1 MDSDQALNFAYN
13 PRLLVADHLDV
24 MARWR
29 IKSAQAR
36 QDSICQLDIPY
47 GSSAFE
53 TLDIFPAKE
62 RHAPT
67 LLFIHGGYWR
77 GSDKSEYSFIG
88 KAWQDAGITA
98 VLLNYALV
106 PKVSLSTII
115 EQITNAIIWVY
126 QHIEEY
132 SGNKKSLFLSGHS
145 AGGYLATKMMMTPW
159 QELLELNDQ
168 NLLQACFT
176 MSGLYDLEPLTRAS
190 FIAADLGLTSSQ
202 AQSLSV
208 INPSNPKNTLSKNA
222 TVYAAIG
229 NDEGQGFHDQQN
241 LLKRYW
247 PDALARSFILQNC
260 NHFTIMDELGDK
272 DSLLFQAVLQMIDS
286 QLKNQIKNRSGSLD
300 SC

>member
-1 MDSDQALNFAYN
+1 
-13 PRLLVADHLDV
+13 
-24 MARWR
+24 
-29 IKSAQAR
+29 
-36 QDSICQLDIPY
+36 
-47 GSSAFE
+47 
-53 TLDIFPAKE
+53 
-62 RHAPT
+62 
-67 LLFIHGGYWR
+67 LFIHGGYWR

-98 VLLNYALV
+98 VLLNYALM

-247 PDALARSFILQNC
+247 PDALVRSFILQNC
-260 NHFTIMDELGDK
+260 NHFTIMDQLGDK

-286 QLKNQIKNRSGSLD
+286 QLKNQIKNRTGSLD

>member
-1 MDSDQALNFAYN
+1 MDSDQALNLAYN
-13 PRLLVADHLDV
+13 PRLLVADHQEV
-24 MARWR
+24 MARWW

-47 GSSAFE
+47 GSSGFE

-88 KAWQDAGITA
+88 KALQDAGITA
-98 VLLNYALV
+98 VLLNYAFV
-106 PKVSLSTII
+106 PKVSLPTII

-132 SGNKKSLFLSGHS
+132 SGNQEQLFLSGHS

-159 QELLELNDQ
+159 QELLQLNDQ
-168 NLLQACFT
+168 NLFQACFT

-190 FIAADLGLTSSQ
+190 FIASDLGLTSSQ

-208 INPSNPKNTLSKNA
+208 TNPSILKNVMSKNA

-247 PDALARSFILQNC
+247 PDALVRSFILQNC

-286 QLKNQIKNRSGSLD
+286 QLKNQIKNRTGSLD